1 MNGQIRIV
9 VATVAFGMGL
19 NKPDIRAVIHYNMPG
34 TFEGYVQEVGRAG
47 RDGLPAYCHLFLNP
61 TVLKFTLQSNLPYR
75 IGLQLCKHF
84 FFSFQENKDKLELRR
99 HIYANGIDRHT
110 IRRLLQKVFVPCSC
124 AKLRE
129 SKADRKCPGHE
140 VAIPIDD
147 TVAALDISEEKIST
161 LLCYLELHPKRF
173 ITLLS
178 SVYINARVSSYN
190 GPQALKQAA
199 QTVIAYKASTRIDV
213 TYLT

>member
-1 MNGQIRIV
+1 M
-9 VATVAFGMGL
+9 
-19 NKPDIRAVIHYNMPG
+19 
-34 TFEGYVQEVGRAG
+34 
-47 RDGLPAYCHLFLNP
+47 
-61 TVLKFTLQSNLPYR
+61 
-75 IGLQLCKHF
+75 
-84 FFSFQENKDKLELRR
+84 RR

-110 IRRLLQKVFVPCSC
+110 IRRLLQKVFLPCSC

-129 SKADRKCPGHE
+129 SKGDHRCPGHE

-173 ITLLS
+173 ITVLS
-178 SVYINARVSSYN
+178 SVYIRARVSSYN

-199 QTVIAYKASTRIDV
+199 QTVSICNTHFHRNLL
-213 TYLT
+213 YLSNIRFS

>member
-1 MNGQIRIV
+1 M
-9 VATVAFGMGL
+9 
-19 NKPDIRAVIHYNMPG
+19 
-34 TFEGYVQEVGRAG
+34 
-47 RDGLPAYCHLFLNP
+47 
-61 TVLKFTLQSNLPYR
+61 
-75 IGLQLCKHF
+75 
-84 FFSFQENKDKLELRR
+84 ELRR

-129 SKADRKCPGHE
+129 SKVDSRCPGHE

-178 SVYINARVSSYN
+178 SVYIKARVSSYN

-199 QTVIAYKASTRIDV
+199 QTVSVCNTLLHESDV
-213 TYLT
+213 L